1 MLILRP
7 YQRYGIDAIYAYFQ
21 ENTGNCLIVIP
32 TAGGKSL
39 VMAKF
44 IQEAITLYPETR
56 ILVVTH
62 VRELISQNYAELI
75 GLWPEAPAGIHSA
88 GLGCRDTES
97 QVLFCGIQS
106 VHKRAYDIQR
116 ADLVLVDECFVT
128 GTSVSTPT
136 GSCPIEFLQLG
147 DSVLHALGVGNVLAI
162 RKTLSDNIWIVR
174 LNNGEKIVCTGNH
187 QFFTKSGWVAASQLE
202 CGTRLYRDED
212 LQTLRGYIPT
222 MDQMGRYGKSD
233 FHYEGKSL
241 EKAEVLLD
249 FLLKEVR
256 KPDAQSGNPT
266 ANGDN
271 FEEDRT
277 SSDKA
282 RRQWN
287 GSNDTTSGNI
297 GGTWCGVDCGTGYS
311 DKDCQGEW
319 LSNVLQTRSRQPEF
333 DDRNRTG
340 GGHSLWS
347 EKRTGQQEG
356 CSSGVVWVESISRS
370 EQSRPQVVYNLQV
383 SGHPSFFAQGV
394 LVHNCHLIPRTSNTM
409 YRRFLDD
416 LKIIN
421 PALKIIGFTATPYR
435 LDSGMLHKGEDALF
449 DDIAYE
455 ISVRD
460 LVDQGY
466 LSPLIS
472 KQTDTQLDVTGVGT
486 RGGEF
491 IAGQLEQAVDK
502 DPITQAAVEEIV
514 AFGQDRQ
521 SWLLFCSGV
530 AHAEHVRDAI
540 QARGFSCECIF
551 GSTPQGERDSIIA
564 AFKQGQIRALAAMNV
579 LTTGF
584 NAPGVDLIAMLRPTK
599 STGLYVQIAGRGTR
613 LAPGKVNCLVLDF
626 AGNVARH
633 GPIDLVKPPSKG
645 KGDGEAPIKVCP
657 ICDTINHAAV
667 RVCIQCGYKFPPPET
682 QIDTTATTK
691 EILTN
696 GKPEW
701 VSVYDVVYHR
711 HEKEGKPP
719 SMRVE
724 YVCGMNSHRE
734 WVCFEHTGYARQNAA
749 RWWSRRAPPGMPM
762 PKTVED
768 ALAQQD
774 VLRMPSHIAV
784 RKSGR
789 FAEVVDAKFEEVNHG
804 RSNTP

>member
-62 VRELISQNYAELI
+62 VRELISQNYAELV

-88 GLGCRDTES
+88 GLGCRDTDS

-116 ADLVLVDECFVT
+116 CDLVLVDEV
-128 GTSVSTPT
+128 
-136 GSCPIEFLQLG
+136 
-147 DSVLHALGVGNVLAI
+147 
-162 RKTLSDNIWIVR
+162 
-174 LNNGEKIVCTGNH
+174 
-187 QFFTKSGWVAASQLE
+187 
-202 CGTRLYRDED
+202 
-212 LQTLRGYIPT
+212 
-222 MDQMGRYGKSD
+222 
-233 FHYEGKSL
+233 
-241 EKAEVLLD
+241 
-249 FLLKEVR
+249 
-256 KPDAQSGNPT
+256 
-266 ANGDN
+266 
-271 FEEDRT
+271 
-277 SSDKA
+277 
-282 RRQWN
+282 
-287 GSNDTTSGNI
+287 
-297 GGTWCGVDCGTGYS
+297 
-311 DKDCQGEW
+311 
-319 LSNVLQTRSRQPEF
+319 
-333 DDRNRTG
+333 
-340 GGHSLWS
+340 
-347 EKRTGQQEG
+347 
-356 CSSGVVWVESISRS
+356 
-370 EQSRPQVVYNLQV
+370 
-383 SGHPSFFAQGV
+383 
-394 LVHNCHLIPRTSNTM
+394 HLIPRTSNTM

-657 ICDTINHAAV
+657 ICNTINHAAV

-774 VLRMPSHIAV
+774 VLRMPSHVAV